1 MASPDD
7 LRRVALA
14 LPETSEVEGD
24 PLFLMCGK
32 QFVWTWRER
41 VHPKKTKV
49 PRPDVLAVRVPDEQ
63 DKAALIS
70 SDPDSFFTEPHYDGY
85 AVVLVRLPVIGAEA
99 LAEVVT
105 DSYRC
110 VAPQELVDSLDD

>member
-1 MASPDD
+1 VASYEE
-7 LRRVALA
+7 LRSIAMA
-14 LPETSEVEGD
+14 LPLATEVEGD
-24 PLFLMCGK
+24 PLFLVAGK

-70 SDPDSFFTEPHYDGY
+70 SDPTVFFTEPHYDGY
-85 AVVLVRLPVIGAEA
+85 AIVLVRLPRIGIPA
-99 LAEVVT
+99 LTEVVQ
-105 DSYRC
+105 DSWRC
-110 VAPQELVDSLDD
+110 VAPADVAGTL